1 MSSVYTSATARSK
14 AQPRVCV
21 NATIEIHRGTV
32 SRAATHRAAPQRAT
46 YVSTALK
53 TVAIFTARRYASLV
67 FTCLFVCLSVCLSIT
82 SRNCVELVL
91 ARTASV
97 DLYYTVFGGKFGYF
111 QK

>member
-32 SRAATHRAAPQRAT
+32 SRAAPQRAT

-53 TVAIFTARRYASLV
+53 TAAIFTARRYASLV